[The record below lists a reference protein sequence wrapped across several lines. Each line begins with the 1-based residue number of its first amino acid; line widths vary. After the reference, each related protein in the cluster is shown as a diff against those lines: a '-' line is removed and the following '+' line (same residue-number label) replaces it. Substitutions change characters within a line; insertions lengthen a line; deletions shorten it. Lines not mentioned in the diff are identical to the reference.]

1 MALGGRSLMFTCW
14 NSDLNGRFTKLLSLS
29 ILEIIA
35 SYCESFIPKHLR
47 RYFASIVSHMYLKSA
62 ISISWN
68 LHIFSQKARFISLA
82 FLKASSLLHHRWTV
96 FFHVECPA
104 YLHVP
109 MNFINNFHLKWT
121 RITYLF
127 WWQINNWPNESK
139 KHSETF
145 PTSLP
150 SRVLM
155 AKGMLNCFT
164 PPYVDGANHTNVYI
178 YISVHQK
185 HRHSMKEAY
194 LEACI

>member
-1 MALGGRSLMFTCW
+1 MDVPWCSHAGIRTWTGDSQSCWACRYWRLLRATARVLFRSISVDT
-14 NSDLNGRFTKLLSLS
+14 
-29 ILEIIA
+29 
-35 SYCESFIPKHLR
+35 SYPSFH
-47 RYFASIVSHMYLKSA
+47 VSHMYLKSA

-68 LHIFSQKARFISLA
+68 LHIFSQKARFWSLA

-104 YLHVP
+104 YLQVP
-109 MNFINNFHLKWT
+109 MSFINNFHLEWT
-121 RITYLF
+121 RITYIF

-139 KHSETF
+139 KYSETL

-164 PPYVDGANHTNVYI
+164 PPYVDGANRTNVYI

-185 HRHSMKEAY
+185 HRHSTEEVY